1 MQREDEVKYSAIPRG
16 RGRLWDLLTSQAL
29 GSGHWALAHTW
40 ERLAAAAL
48 VWLLSL
54 AIPLWLQRCRVL
66 GEVTVG
72 LGMR

>member
-16 RGRLWDLLTSQAL
+16 RGRFWDLLTSQAL
-29 GSGHWALAHTW
+29 GFGHWALAHLW

-54 AIPLWLQRCRVL
+54 AIPLWLQRFGVL